1 MLDSEN
7 SIALDRQVRR
17 NAVVLMS
24 ANAVNGSIL
33 PIAVTLGGL
42 AGAYLL
48 GPDKSLATLPVT
60 ASTVGSALTTIPAAI
75 LMSRIGRRRGFVVG
89 AAPAIAGGL
98 LATFALMQG
107 QFWLFAVSLFLI
119 GMSGAFNQQYRFA
132 AIDAGSLP
140 VRTKAMSLVMAG
152 GIFSAIIGPQTVIL
166 TSGWLSPIAF
176 AGTFLAAAGL
186 GCLGLLIASLVR
198 DVAPPRPAATDE
210 PASKGRPLSVIARQ
224 PRFIAAVICGIAAY
238 AMMTLVMTA
247 APLAMVGCGLSQSDA
262 ALGIQWHVLAMF
274 GPSFFTGRLIV
285 RFGKERIV
293 IAGLALLTG
302 CALVGLS
309 GLSLAHFWLTLILLG
324 LGWNLAF
331 IGATAMLADTYRP
344 EERGRVQ
351 GLNDFLVL
359 GSAAI
364 ASLLSGK
371 LIGGPGW
378 AFINM
383 IVFPVVVVA
392 LLALAWAFLMRRR
405 PRGQE
410 A

>member
-1 MLDSEN
+1 MDSEN
-7 SIALDRQVRR
+7 SFELDRQVRR

-75 LMSRIGRRRGFVVG
+75 LMSRIGRRKGFVIG

-132 AIDAGSLP
+132 AIDAGSQP

-166 TSGWLSPIAF
+166 TNGWLSPIAF

-198 DVAPPRPAATDE
+198 DVAPPRLVETDHHAA
-210 PASKGRPLSVIARQ
+210 KGRPLGVIARQ

-309 GLSLAHFWLTLILLG
+309 GLSLAHFWITLILLG

-331 IGATAMLADTYRP
+331 IGATAMLGDTYRP

-359 GSAAI
+359 GSAAV

-383 IVFPVVVVA
+383 IVFPVVIVA
-392 LLALAWAFLMRRR
+392 LLALAWAFLMRRS
-405 PRGQE
+405 PRGEE